1 MAKHQPIKKQPIVK
15 PITKKVNKA
24 SSSVSTRSIFEYL
37 ENHFTNNRN
46 WYLILLVLISCIFSL
61 LCFDNKIST
70 ANDDALYIES
80 GARYANAFFAKTSW
94 YTANA
99 PLYPIVLG
107 LIIKVIGVRLMWLK
121 MFSVISFAA
130 AIYFIFRAYE
140 KRIPYL
146 ILIPSLLLTAINFE
160 YLMYASLTYTETFS
174 LMIIGICF
182 ILIFKIFDKL
192 QIEGLSI
199 KDKMMPVFILGALC
213 LLLMLTRS
221 VALGAIGVVVL
232 YLVYR
237 KNYKEAVLA
246 VASFVI
252 VFLTYKFL
260 VDAIWQPSDSQF
272 KTQIKLMYQKDV
284 YNPQLGDEDLS
295 GFIVRFWKNCE
306 IYISSRFM
314 FVLGFREEMAETNT
328 LITIIC
334 IALVLWSLYLAHIS
348 KQYTLLFTTLFVG
361 AMLAVTF
368 ITLNVSWGQTRLIMI
383 YLPFILFTVFYILY
397 YYGQKIS
404 MLQIL
409 YPFVFFILFFVS
421 INATLKQVKERLPIF
436 VENVSGDP
444 TYGYTPDWQNYIKMS
459 KWCAENFPNETKAIA
474 VRKAPMSFIFSEGKE
489 FYPIYSTPTSNP
501 DSLLMPFIHYDS
513 TTQKIDSVK
522 YLMTAELRA
531 NPAMYVEGQIIGT
544 MHRYAYYVMQKYPN
558 SFVPIHQEG
567 DIEEAI
573 LYKINWN
580 YIDSLRNSS
589 SNSDR

>member
-1 MAKHQPIKKQPIVK
+1 MAKKQPIRNQQQ
-15 PITKKVNKA
+15 PAATNKKNT
-24 SSSVSTRSIFEYL
+24 TRTTNTISKSMFDIL
-37 ENHFTNNRN
+37 ENHFSTKRN
-46 WYLILLVLISCIFSL
+46 MYLILLVLISFIFAL
-61 LCFDNKIST
+61 FCFDNKIST

-107 LIIKVIGVRLMWLK
+107 LIIKAIGVRLMWLK

-252 VFLTYKFL
+252 VFLAYKFL

-383 YLPFILFTVFYILY
+383 YLPFILFSIFYILY
-397 YYGQKIS
+397 YYGQKMS
-404 MLQIL
+404 LLQVL
-409 YPFVFFILFFVS
+409 YPFVFFVLFIVS
-421 INATLKQVKERLPIF
+421 INATLKQIKERLPIF
-436 VENVSGDP
+436 VENVTGDA

-459 KWCAENFPNETKAIA
+459 KWCAENFPNETKSIA
-474 VRKAPMSFIFSEGKE
+474 VRKAPMSFIFSDGKE

-522 YLMTAELRA
+522 YLMTAELRG
-531 NPAMYVEGQIIGT
+531 NPNMYVEGQIIGT
-544 MHRYAYYVMQKYPN
+544 MHRYAYYIQQKYPN
-558 SFVPIHQEG
+558 SFIPIHQEG

-580 YIDSLRNSS
+580 YIDSLRKNIQ
-589 SNSDR
+589 NK